1 LFHVEHKRELAFAF
15 MGIHWVPLP
24 NARRGE
30 GESGARL
37 APKTGGKKRNAGRPQ
52 RRYRILL

>member
-30 GESGARL
+30 GESGPRL
-37 APKTGGKKRNAGRPQ
+37 VPTTGQKKKRRKAQ
-52 RRYRILL
+52 RRYRIFL